1 MKKILLAAVLLPLVL
16 LPLSVLGSVQGIASG
31 YTIVPLKPISDRNV
45 FYGGSVIDVKFKL
58 LDPQGALVTDA
69 TATLWVDGSPAVGRG
84 QFNTG
89 NFFTIQGQNYVFK
102 LDTSPLSAGFGS
114 PLHTLTIVA
123 SVGGEEVATASFTI
137 ALH

>member
-1 MKKILLAAVLLPLVL
+1 MKKMRLAVLL
-16 LPLSVLGSVQGIASG
+16 LPLMFIVIASLSSVHAVAAS
-31 YTIVPLKPISDRNV
+31 YLIVPLRPLSNRNV
-45 FYGGSVIDVKFKL
+45 FYGGSVLDVKFQL

-89 NFFTIQGQNYVFK
+89 NSFTIQGQTYVFK

-114 PLHTLTIVA
+114 PLHTLTIMA
-123 SVGGEEVATASFTI
+123 SVGGTEVATASFNI

>member
-1 MKKILLAAVLLPLVL
+1 MKKMRLAVLL
-16 LPLSVLGSVQGIASG
+16 LPLMLLVIASLSSVNAAA
-31 YTIVPLKPISDRNV
+31 YLIVPLKPLSDRNV
-45 FYGGSVIDVKFKL
+45 FYGGSVLDVKFKL

-102 LDTSPLSAGFGS
+102 LDTAPLSAGFGS

-123 SVGGEEVATASFTI
+123 SVGGSEVATASFSI